1 MCHSSTCCRPHPL
14 HSQSSQAWDPYL
26 TGRRIPPFASRGR
39 ARLSSTARL
48 GLSVGWSSNSASLKW
63 SVEMRGSC
71 CCTAPVAAQPMEA
84 LTLKQEDVLEK
95 QSGAVG
101 CSVWGRDSKAPHDN
115 NER

>member
-1 MCHSSTCCRPHPL
+1 
-14 HSQSSQAWDPYL
+14 
-26 TGRRIPPFASRGR
+26 
-39 ARLSSTARL
+39 
-48 GLSVGWSSNSASLKW
+48 
-63 SVEMRGSC
+63 
-71 CCTAPVAAQPMEA
+71 MEA